1 MTSILRRSLA
11 PLTEK
16 AWAEVDDQATQI
28 LKTQLSARR
37 FVDLDGPHG
46 WGLAAVDTGRL
57 QLTDAE
63 KTPDVPWGLRAVLP
77 LLEVRLPFVV
87 KQMELDAISRGCKD
101 PDLESLQQAVRK
113 ASWFEESAIYH
124 GLPDASIR
132 GLLQVPER
140 EKVLLPEDPLQ
151 YPRAVAQAMEILQ
164 SNALPGPYFAIF
176 GRTPFFK
183 LMQQV
188 DCSDPPR
195 RLIEEITGGSM
206 RCSPALTDG
215 VVVSAAR
222 GHFELTVGQDW
233 SIGYAGHD
241 RDDVELYIT
250 ESFTFRVLEPAA
262 VVELGVDR

>member
-11 PLTEK
+11 PITEK

-37 FVDLDGPHG
+37 FVDVDGPHG

-57 QLTDAE
+57 QLTDPE
-63 KTPDVPWGLRAVLP
+63 TTRDVPWGLRAVLP

-101 PDLESLQQAVRK
+101 PDLESLQQAVRQ
-113 ASWFEESAIYH
+113 ASWFEESAVYY
-124 GLPDASIR
+124 GLPDASIQ

-140 EKVLLPEDPLQ
+140 EKVSLPEDPLQ

-164 SNALPGPYFAIF
+164 SNALPGPYCAIF
-176 GRTPFFK
+176 GRKPFFK
-183 LMQQV
+183 LMQQP

-195 RLIEEITGGSM
+195 RLIEEMTGASM

-233 SIGYAGHD
+233 SIGYASHD